1 MPAFRAGWTKIIEM
15 APMGT
20 KQGRDVYVNNAHYPM
35 YEKVKQEA
43 QTNYYSA
50 TLLRALISLNAD
62 TGSSQSANG
71 AGTIRYLVR
80 NGMAIEYY
88 IDNGDVLIHKIHFD
102 DSLQADSG
110 NQGTGVYEVKYDGST
125 WRSADSSYNKM
136 NLQHKWNGA
145 HYAAVSGK
153 FRSRD
158 SAGKL
163 LVRHIEKSYGG
174 TEILPRDIPKID
186 NFYSL
191 YWINNKQHSALPS
204 VDGLT
209 SLIQQAASARE
220 SVNWLVHGEG
230 AKTFQRALEILQN
243 TPSLSRFE
251 AKDEEIVRNLRNK
264 MSGQKVFFSNPVGAN
279 PDKLEKLCKVVG
291 LTYVNSNTNPRNLKT
306 AAGRENS
313 WNEIKRIG
321 AAAAGTGLTA
331 TAVKESGILTI
342 QKQGGML
349 SNVYQAAI
357 NNPTG
362 AAIGAAAV
370 CTAAAFVVAKTQATK
385 WTSQVRAIHATASS
399 TFGRGNEYWY
409 ESDEDL
415 LEQLSA

>member
-20 KQGRDVYVNNAHYPM
+20 KQGRDVYVNNTHYPM

-88 IDNGDVLIHKIHFD
+88 IDNGDVLIHKLHFD
-102 DSLQADSG
+102 NSLQTDSG
-110 NQGTGVYEVKYDGST
+110 SQGTGVYRVQYDGST
-125 WRSADSSYNKM
+125 WGTGDSPGKQM
-136 NLQHKWNGA
+136 NLKHKWNGA

-153 FRSRD
+153 FRSKD

-174 TEILPRDIPKID
+174 TEILPRDIPQMD

-191 YWINNKQHSALPS
+191 YWINNKEHSALPS

-209 SLIQQAASARE
+209 SLIQQAASAKE

-264 MSGQKVFFSNPVGAN
+264 MSGQKVFFSNPVGAS
-279 PDKLEKLCKVVG
+279 PDKLEKLCNVVG
-291 LTYVNSNTNPRNLKT
+291 LTYVDSNTNPRNLKT

-313 WNEIKRIG
+313 WGEIKRIG
-321 AAAAGTGLTA
+321 AAAFTTGG
-331 TAVKESGILTI
+331 TAVALKETGVISI
-342 QKQGGML
+342 QKQGSML
-349 SNVYQAAI
+349 SNVFEAAMS
-357 NNPTG
+357 NPT
-362 AAIGAAAV
+362 AAGV
-370 CTAAAFVVAKTQATK
+370 GTAIFATGVAFVVGKTQATK
-385 WTSQVRAIHATASS
+385 WASQVRAVQATASS

-415 LEQLSA
+415 IEQLSA

>member
-1 MPAFRAGWTKIIEM
+1 
-15 APMGT
+15 
-20 KQGRDVYVNNAHYPM
+20 M

-62 TGSSQSANG
+62 TASSQSANG
-71 AGTIRYLVR
+71 AGTVRYLVR

-88 IDNGDVLIHKIHFD
+88 IDNGDVLIHKLHFD

-110 NQGTGVYEVKYDGST
+110 NQAMGVYKVQYDGSAWGT
-125 WRSADSSYNKM
+125 SGSSHKQM
-136 NLQHKWNGA
+136 NLKHKWNGA

-153 FRSRD
+153 FRSKG
-158 SAGKL
+158 SAGQM

-174 TEILPRDIPKID
+174 TEILPRDIPQMD

-191 YWINNKQHSALPS
+191 YWINNKEHGALPS

-209 SLIQQAASARE
+209 SLIQQAASASE

-279 PDKLEKLCKVVG
+279 PDKLEKLCNVVG
-291 LTYVNSNTNPRNLKT
+291 LTYVDSNTNPRNLKT

-321 AAAAGTGLTA
+321 AASTGTGV
-331 TAVKESGILTI
+331 TAVSLKESGIFTI

-349 SNVYQAAI
+349 SNVYEAAI
-357 NNPTG
+357 SNPTL
-362 AAIGAAAV
+362 AAIGTAGL
-370 CTAAAFVVAKTQATK
+370 CTAAAFVVGKTQATK
-385 WTSQVRAIHATASS
+385 WASQVRAIHATASS

-409 ESDEDL
+409 DSDEDL